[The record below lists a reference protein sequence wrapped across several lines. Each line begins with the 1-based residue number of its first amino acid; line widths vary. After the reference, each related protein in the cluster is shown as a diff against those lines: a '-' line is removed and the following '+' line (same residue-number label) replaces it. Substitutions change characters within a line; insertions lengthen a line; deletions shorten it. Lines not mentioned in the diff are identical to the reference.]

1 MQQVI
6 KFLSDY
12 EVIVYIIL
20 GIMIV
25 FAFRKLVIAL
35 NESKNSVFGLERES
49 AQKKVTSAVT
59 MIVLVGLF
67 AITEF
72 IIATFLISE
81 LPQKISYATPTMVL
95 ELTPSATKPLA
106 KDETPQPTATPYPQ
120 AALPGIAS
128 NCQENILE
136 FTFPAQ
142 GESVSGVVE
151 LLGNVNTPNFGSY
164 KYEYSPSGEI
174 NWVTIAAGGEI
185 RENESL
191 GYWFTGSLTP
201 GDYLLKLVALD
212 NQGNEQ
218 TPCIVNVRVV
228 PEE

>member
-20 GIMIV
+20 GITIV
-25 FAFRKLVIAL
+25 FAFRKLAMAL
-35 NESKNSVFGLERES
+35 DEAKNAVFGLEREA
-49 AQKKVTSAVT
+49 AQRKITSAVT
-59 MIVLVGLF
+59 LIVLVGFF
-67 AITEF
+67 AIAEF

-81 LPQKISYATPTMVL
+81 LPQQISYATPTINL
-95 ELTPSATKPLA
+95 EITPSPTKPTS
-106 KDETPQPTATPYPQ
+106 KDETPQPTLTPYPQ
-120 AALPGIAS
+120 AELPGIVS
-128 NCQENILE
+128 NCLENILE
-136 FTFPAQ
+136 FTYPAQ

-151 LLGNVNTPNFGSY
+151 LLGNVNTVNFGSY

-191 GYWFTGSLTP
+191 GYWFTGSLIP

>member
-20 GIMIV
+20 GITIIL
-25 FAFRKLVIAL
+25 AFRKLVMAL
-35 NESKNSVFGLERES
+35 DEARNAVFGLERES
-49 AQKKVTSAVT
+49 AQRKVTSAVT
-59 MIVLVGLF
+59 MIVLIGLF
-67 AITEF
+67 TISEF
-72 IIATFLISE
+72 IIATFLITE
-81 LPQKISYATPTMVL
+81 LPQQISYATPTMVL
-95 ELTPSATKPLA
+95 ELTQSATELPQD
-106 KDETPQPTATPYPQ
+106 DETPQPTATPYPQ
-120 AALPGIAS
+120 ANLPDIAS
-128 NCQENILE
+128 DCQEKILE
-136 FTFPAQ
+136 FTFPLQ
-142 GESVSGVVE
+142 GDTVSGVVE
-151 LLGNVNTPNFGSY
+151 LLGYVNTVNFGSY

-191 GYWFTGSLTP
+191 GYWFTGSLIP

-218 TPCIVNVRVV
+218 TPCIINVRVV
-228 PEE
+228 TEE